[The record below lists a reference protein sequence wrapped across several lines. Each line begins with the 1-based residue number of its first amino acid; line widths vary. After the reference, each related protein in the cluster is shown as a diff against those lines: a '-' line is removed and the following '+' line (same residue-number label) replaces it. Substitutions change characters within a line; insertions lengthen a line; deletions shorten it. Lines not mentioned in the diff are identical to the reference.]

1 MRYELFP
8 LKKPICC
15 AKNKIN
21 THILG
26 YFEFEGD
33 FLSLVLQHFLLTV
46 AKKFAFYTFT
56 NLSKFFKKYIQQTSL
71 KKFDQKHILY
81 LRA

>member
-46 AKKFAFYTFT
+46 AKKFAFYIFHKFIEIFQKVHST
-56 NLSKFFKKYIQQTSL
+56 NFIKKV
-71 KKFDQKHILY
+71 
-81 LRA
+81 